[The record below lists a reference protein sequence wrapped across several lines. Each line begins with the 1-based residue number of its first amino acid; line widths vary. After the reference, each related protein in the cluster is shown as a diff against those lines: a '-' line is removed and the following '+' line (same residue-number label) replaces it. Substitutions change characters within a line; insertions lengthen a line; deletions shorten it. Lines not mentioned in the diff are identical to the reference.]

1 MDARDD
7 VDPGRAWYDAMCAGD
22 ERAFESLF
30 RTHYTP
36 LCRFLVHYLDPS
48 VAEEIA
54 QDLFLRLWRDRGQ
67 APVRG
72 SVRAYLYVAAR
83 NAALNHLR
91 HQRIHDRWRLRAHP
105 APDAPPAAVPATP
118 EDDAAAGELAQAV
131 AAALRDLPERGRL
144 AATLRWQHQLSYAEI
159 AEVMEISV
167 KGVENQLNRIGKV
180 LRERLAAFHV

>member
-1 MDARDD
+1 MDARSD

-30 RTHYTP
+30 RAYYTP
-36 LCRFLVHYLDPS
+36 LCRFLVHYLEPS

-72 SVRAYLYVAAR
+72 SVRAYLYVAGR

-91 HQRIHDRWRLRAHP
+91 HQRIHDRWRQHQRRL
-105 APDAPPAAVPATP
+105 AVPFRETGVR
-118 EDDAAAGELAQAV
+118 AGVRTRHGGQR
-131 AAALRDLPERGRL
+131 RDLPDRDVRPSPLRAPTGVPLAGR
-144 AATLRWQHQLSYAEI
+144 ARDA
-159 AEVMEISV
+159 
-167 KGVENQLNRIGKV
+167 
-180 LRERLAAFHV
+180 